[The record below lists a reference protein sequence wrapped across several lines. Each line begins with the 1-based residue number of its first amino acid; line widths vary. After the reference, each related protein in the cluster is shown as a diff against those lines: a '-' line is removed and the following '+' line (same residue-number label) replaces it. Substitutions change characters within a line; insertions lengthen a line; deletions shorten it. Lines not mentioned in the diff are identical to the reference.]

1 MLSVLNMLQMAYD
14 KRWPDKSYFTYLVD
28 QCVMFSLVL
37 AVGHDVIERSTS
49 QRAAHAHVVGLCDG
63 FNW

>member
-1 MLSVLNMLQMAYD
+1 MAYD
-14 KRWPDKSYFTYLVD
+14 KRWPDKSCFTYLVD

-49 QRAAHAHVVGLCDG
+49 QRAAYAHVVVLCDG